1 MSTVHKK
8 IINKHPANNKKIK
21 QNKTKI
27 NKKQVRTPQKKCVKF
42 CVKASASASASANI
56 FLCENKCKCLINIK
70 KLTDWSD

>member
-27 NKKQVRTPQKKCVKF
+27 NKKLVRSPQKSV
-42 CVKASASASASANI
+42 
-56 FLCENKCKCLINIK
+56 
-70 KLTDWSD
+70 